1 MTQHR
6 ALYKRT
12 RHAVATVASLLVLL
26 CAAFN
31 GSQELRA
38 QDGARTIDPI
48 KEYRFNFEKSV
59 KQPALSGVA
68 LTRDRAALYVG
79 GDDQRV
85 YTCPVDGDS
94 NIFQATGQA
103 TSEWVRAVAAS
114 PTANEIATLS
124 QNGII
129 AIWDLGKKQV
139 VRQTSQQIVG
149 AHAMAYAPTGSLIA
163 VASYEPIVRVFDAA
177 TLKLVASWRAPGAS
191 STALQFSPDGEYLA
205 VGGRNGVARVWT
217 TRTPPTVKDYELRNL
232 NAGDAL
238 GGKRRIRALAF
249 SPDNKFLAVA
259 GDANQIVVY
268 DLQAQKQVASLVPR
282 DGKVY
287 SLAFL
292 GYKEP
297 GNKILLVSGDSSNN
311 LRVFD
316 VKRQRLVASSDNS
329 ASKHTG
335 TVSSL
340 LVEQVDGA
348 GKPTTRVYSTSFDT
362 TVKLWD
368 LSEDLKISNSL

>member
-1 MTQHR
+1 M
-6 ALYKRT
+6 
-12 RHAVATVASLLVLL
+12 
-26 CAAFN
+26 
-31 GSQELRA
+31 
-38 QDGARTIDPI
+38 
-48 KEYRFNFEKSV
+48 
-59 KQPALSGVA
+59 
-68 LTRDRAALYVG
+68 
-79 GDDQRV
+79 
-85 YTCPVDGDS
+85 
-94 NIFQATGQA
+94 
-103 TSEWVRAVAAS
+103 
-114 PTANEIATLS
+114 
-124 QNGII
+124 
-129 AIWDLGKKQV
+129 
-139 VRQTSQQIVG
+139 
-149 AHAMAYAPTGSLIA
+149 
-163 VASYEPIVRVFDAA
+163 
-177 TLKLVASWRAPGAS
+177 
-191 STALQFSPDGEYLA
+191 
-205 VGGRNGVARVWT
+205 
-217 TRTPPTVKDYELRNL
+217 
-232 NAGDAL
+232 
-238 GGKRRIRALAF
+238 
-249 SPDNKFLAVA
+249 
-259 GDANQIVVY
+259 
-268 DLQAQKQVASLVPR
+268 PR